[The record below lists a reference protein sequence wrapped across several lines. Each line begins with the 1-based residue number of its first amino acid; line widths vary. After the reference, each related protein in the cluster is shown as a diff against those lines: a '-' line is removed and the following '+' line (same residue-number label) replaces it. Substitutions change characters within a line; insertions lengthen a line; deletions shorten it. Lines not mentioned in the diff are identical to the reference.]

1 MNMKTL
7 NLTTLILTII
17 GGLNWGLV
25 GMADFNLVT
34 AIFGFGGFTRFL
46 YILIGVSALYQ
57 LRPLILAFRTG
68 EIRAERGVK
77 GYRPGFRD

>member
-34 AIFGFGGFTRFL
+34 AIFGFGGFTRCL

-68 EIRAERGVK
+68 EIRAEPADLHRT
-77 GYRPGFRD
+77 

>member
-1 MNMKTL
+1 MKTL

-25 GMADFNLVT
+25 GLADFNLVT
-34 AIFGFGGFTRFL
+34 AMFGFGGFTRFL

-68 EIRAERGVK
+68 EIRAERGLK
-77 GYRPGFRD
+77 GYRPGFRE